1 VQRLALGVE
10 YVGTGFAG
18 WQRQPG
24 APTIEAEVAR
34 AIGHV
39 AAHDVSLVC
48 GGRTDAGVHAIG
60 QVAHFETGA
69 TRSMRS
75 WALGANAVLPPSI
88 AIRWVLPVPGWFH
101 ARFSALRRRYR
112 YRILNSPT
120 RSAFAAHRAAW
131 VRAPLDVLAMR
142 SAAAL
147 LVGEHDF
154 SAFRAAACQSR
165 SPVRRIDTI
174 AVELDGEWLHVDVAA
189 NAFLHH
195 MVRNIAGVLIAVGR
209 GERTPAWAGE
219 VLAGRDRRLA
229 APTAPAEGLCLLSI
243 TYPDAFGLAA
253 AGHAG
258 ERAEPVRSAM
268 IRDATGG
275 FGP

>member
-24 APTIEAEVAR
+24 APTIEAAVAR
-34 AIGHV
+34 ALQHV

-48 GGRTDAGVHAIG
+48 GGRTDAGVHALG
-60 QVAHFETGA
+60 QVVHFDTGA
-69 TRSMRS
+69 VRSMRS
-75 WALGANAVLPPSI
+75 WALGANAVLPPTI
-88 AIRWVLPVPGWFH
+88 AVRWALPVPAWFH
-101 ARFSALRRRYR
+101 ARFSALQRRYR
-112 YRILNSPT
+112 YRILNATT

-154 SAFRAAACQSR
+154 SAFRAAGCQSR
-165 SPVRRIDTI
+165 SPVRRIDAI
-174 AVELDGEWLHVDVAA
+174 VVDRDGEWLQVDIAA

-195 MVRNIAGVLIAVGR
+195 MVRNIVGALIAVGR
-209 GERTPAWAGE
+209 GEHAPDWAGE
-219 VLAGRDRRLA
+219 VLAGRDRRRA
-229 APTAPAEGLCLLSI
+229 AATAPAEGLCLASI
-243 TYPDAFGLAA
+243 VYPHAFGLAA
-253 AGHAG
+253 AGRSG
-258 ERAEPVRSAM
+258 DRAEPARSAM
-268 IRDATGG
+268 IRDASGG